1 MPFTPA
7 GVLTRL
13 PCPSVWAAGR
23 AGGEGDVQVGITNMD
38 TITPTSTPAANTKFV
53 RRRDGDCLGAILPG
67 KRPLRKECHLNR
79 VFRLSSAWRAPGG
92 SLWCLKLELE
102 LELEVVPKPIA
113 SDRVATLRVHV
124 LEPRATDDNK
134 QRFFVVEPPFSC
146 THSTQR
152 CSHRC
157 LWIPPACHQG

>member
-67 KRPLRKECHLNR
+67 KRPLRTECHVHLNR
-79 VFRLSSAWRAPGG
+79 VFRFSSAWRAPGG
-92 SLWCLKLELE
+92 SLQCLLSSSSI
-102 LELEVVPKPIA
+102 VPKPIP

-124 LEPRATDDNK
+124 LELRATDDSK

-146 THSTQR
+146 TRSTQR

-157 LWIPPACHQG
+157 LWTRPACHQG